1 METIYLFSRCVNIG
15 FSAFTLQW
23 FLLYVTKDA
32 SQDVALA
39 LSLLLGWIFVLFFT
53 RGCRVTCRFSL
64 MIQNLF
70 LSDLVYFL
78 TVYGIVLIAFSF
90 AMNATF
96 TYMGNAREG
105 ISRVFYDMMNVVTDL
120 DQKQDTNLSRQQYFS
135 KLLLIVYA
143 IVAVILLLNMLIAM
157 MNTSYEI
164 VTVTRCNLW
173 KQQQLS
179 IMLMIERRLFWLK
192 RLCSRSEA
200 GLWTDEAD
208 EKSGQ
213 RPRHFMDVTMLHSS

>member
-1 METIYLFSRCVNIG
+1 MSV
-15 FSAFTLQW
+15 LQW
-23 FLLYVTKDA
+23 FLLYAKRDT
-32 SQDVALA
+32 SQDIFLA

-70 LSDLVYFL
+70 LSDLIYFMAVYS
-78 TVYGIVLIAFSF
+78 IVLFGFSF
-90 AMNATF
+90 AMNAMF
-96 TYMGNAREG
+96 TYIGEAQTTIGN
-105 ISRVFYDMMNVVTDL
+105 VFYDMMNVVTDL
-120 DQKQDTNLSRQQYFS
+120 DQKQRTEESRHPLFT

-173 KQQQLS
+173 RQQQLS
-179 IMLMIERRLFWLK
+179 VMLLIERRLFWLK
-192 RLCSRSEA
+192 RLCRASEEGIWVDSDVRGA
-200 GLWTDEAD
+200 EHR
-208 EKSGQ
+208 Q
-213 RPRHFMDVTMLHSS
+213 YFMDVTMYSSTNP

>member
-1 METIYLFSRCVNIG
+1 MCLG
-15 FSAFTLQW
+15 FSSCVLQW
-23 FLLYVTKDA
+23 FLLYSAEDS
-32 SQDVALA
+32 SQDIFLA
-39 LSLLLGWIFVLFFT
+39 MSLLLGWLFVLFFT

-78 TVYGIVLIAFSF
+78 TVYGIVLVGFSF
-90 AMNATF
+90 AMNAMF
-96 TYMGNAREG
+96 TYMGEAELS
-105 ISRVFYDMMNVVTDL
+105 ISKVFYDMMNVVTDL
-120 DQKQDTNLSRQQYFS
+120 DQKQRTEESRHYLFT

-173 KQQQLS
+173 RQQQLS
-179 IMLMIERRLFWLK
+179 IMLMIERRLFWIK
-192 RLCSRSEA
+192 RLCCSSEQGIWAEEKA
-200 GLWTDEAD
+200 GGTRYL
-208 EKSGQ
+208 
-213 RPRHFMDVTMLHSS
+213 MDVTMLPAYTHR